1 VEAAYSNSVSRL
13 AVRLLRNG
21 LRYRFL
27 KLTGLSALPE
37 ALSIEVTHR
46 CIARCVMCNIWKIPA
61 DVNDLPVEDWL
72 SFIDRAVFRH
82 LKELDV
88 TGGEPFLRDDLPE
101 MMKSICALKA
111 TRLRQLKSVAI
122 TTNGFLTDKV
132 LSATRRIATDM
143 KAAGLDLV
151 VVFAMDAIGE
161 IHDRI
166 RNVRNGWQRLAETI
180 DGMKEIRRTFGNVI
194 IGLKTTILPM
204 NVDELD
210 GIARF
215 ADHHGLFT
223 IISPC
228 IITQGRYGNEDLR
241 DTLQFSRADVQKMIR
256 FYESP
261 AFQWRYH
268 RRALLDLL
276 RTGSLHKP
284 CSAGFN
290 YFFVRSTGDV
300 HPCPLIKKTLG
311 NFKEETMD
319 NLVVS
324 KAARQFRRR
333 IGTFTE
339 CGTCTEPGLE
349 RYALPFEG
357 FHYVRLLRSLGQKDF
372 LTFHTHMGLDKY
384 I

>member
-1 VEAAYSNSVSRL
+1 MEAAYSNSVSRL

-276 RTGSLHKP
+276 RTGSLRKP